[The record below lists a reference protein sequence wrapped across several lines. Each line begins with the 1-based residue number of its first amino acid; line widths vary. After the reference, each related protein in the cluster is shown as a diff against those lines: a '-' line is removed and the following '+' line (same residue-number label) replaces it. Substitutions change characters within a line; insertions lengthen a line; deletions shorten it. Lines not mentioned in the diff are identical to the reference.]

1 MLDPR
6 IQGEVLLE
14 NRLGMLGA
22 GVAPDK
28 GQILKTRGKPHK
40 AQAPASVEFGGAAT
54 AFHWQRLAGT

>member
-1 MLDPR
+1 VLDPR
-6 IQGEVLLE
+6 IQGEVLLELLE

-40 AQAPASVEFGGAAT
+40 AQEIGTRHGC
-54 AFHWQRLAGT
+54 LA